1 MNFEAYCESILIPF
15 LDIMVD
21 LYDKEEVTYTNALR
35 LGSAM
40 CDIEQCL
47 YDKELRGIE
56 LDMVEAILDD
66 FIKELNVTRFKKEG
80 R

>member
-66 FIKELNVTRFKKEG
+66 FVKELNVTRFKKEG

>member
-1 MNFEAYCESILIPF
+1 MNFETYCESILIPF
-15 LDIMVD
+15 LDMMVD

-66 FIKELNVTRFKKEG
+66 FIKELNATRFKKEG

>member
-15 LDIMVD
+15 LDMMVD

-56 LDMVEAILDD
+56 LDMVEAILYD
-66 FIKELNVTRFKKEG
+66 FIKELNATRFKKEG

>member
-15 LDIMVD
+15 LDMMVD